1 MANRSGD
8 DATPETRPE
17 LRPELRPE
25 MRVGGEAMA
34 DGGQEY
40 THPSDAGAPHSASQE
55 QRTYSSWRLIRRRQ
69 IRQQWQK
76 EFPYHWSADDLVTRR
91 DTLRFLVSGTGA
103 LFLASAALAITGAVR
118 SSTTQKLLPIA
129 KVGEVPFGGYKVF
142 NYPDSF
148 ADGILV
154 NLPNKGLVA
163 YSDVCT
169 HLSCAVLYQP
179 AKGEFYCPCHEGRF
193 DAATGQVLGG
203 PPTRP
208 LPTIQLSISGDTVY
222 AVRQVER

>member
-1 MANRSGD
+1 MTDSISGNQTSNQEPRLELDRSPD
-8 DATPETRPE
+8 DSGAQDPTP
-17 LRPELRPE
+17 
-25 MRVGGEAMA
+25 A
-34 DGGQEY
+34 
-40 THPSDAGAPHSASQE
+40 SDEGAPQQASQE
-55 QRTYSSWRLIRRRQ
+55 QRTYASWRLVRRRQ
-69 IRQQWQK
+69 IRQQWQE

-118 SSTTQKLLPIA
+118 SSTTQKVTAIA
-129 KVGEVPFGGYKVF
+129 KVGEVPVNGYKVF
-142 NYPDSF
+142 NYPDAF

-169 HLSCAVLYQP
+169 HLSCAVLFQP
-179 AKGEFYCPCHEGRF
+179 AERQFFCPCHEGRF
-193 DAATGQVLGG
+193 DAATGEVLGG

-208 LPTIQLSISGDTVY
+208 LPEIQLSISGDTVY
-222 AVRQVER
+222 AVREVER